1 MKQFLTLT
9 LILVFGLM
17 QAQEKNGSIA
27 GKLTDKEMNGEPLPF
42 ANVIIKGT
50 SKGTTSDYD
59 GLYLLDNVTPG
70 TYTVTFSFVGYESL
84 EVPNVVVEAGKVTEI
99 NTELGSSAAALDEVV
114 ISTVARRDSEVAL
127 LVEQKNS
134 VEIKESIG
142 AVELAKMGVSDA
154 ATATTKLSGVT
165 SSEASGDIF
174 VRGLGDRYLYTTM
187 NGLPIPSDDVERKNI
202 DLGLFPTRVIQN
214 ISISKAY
221 SVENS
226 ADQASGNIDITSRE
240 LRGKDELDLAIQ
252 FGVNTNAAGQFS
264 NFKVSPNQD
273 DVYFGVYDQ
282 AIPTEYA
289 LNNQSWN
296 PKTDVFPMNRKYS
309 LTAGKEF
316 GNFRALVTAS
326 NATSFEY
333 NKGVFRNYRTNVLE
347 DQFTDV
353 ENFKKT
359 DNNTALLDLGYRIND
374 DHRIKATSLFINK
387 VSDEVY
393 EAGRNGNGFVFEETN
408 QAENLNQFIRDMNT
422 KQTRLWV
429 NQLHGDHNFLNGK
442 NELEWSVGYNIVNAD
457 EPNRIRNEVNV
468 GPNDFVQLARTGG
481 FQQRKS
487 RQEID
492 DKEYNA
498 LLIDQINFIK
508 NEDEEEGSKNV
519 YLQLGGNYRNKERN
533 FFSQFFGAEE
543 TVFNTVNPPS
553 IDNLSAVFTTE
564 NFNNRTLK
572 FNKLSPDRYNG
583 ILESYGGFANFNFG
597 NEQWNVNVGARYQ
610 QDNLDVAF
618 DVNNY
623 PANLPNFTSQ
633 SYNNVYPSINV
644 KFSPNENSN
653 IRLAASKTITLP
665 EFKEVAPFEYV
676 SQTGQ
681 ITRGNPNLQA
691 SNNYNLD
698 LKYEVFPSSGELISL
713 TGFYKKILDPINK
726 VQARGASG
734 VFSYFNASDE
744 ANIYGLELETRV
756 DVLEGD
762 SDNKY
767 NLNLAGNIT
776 RMWHSQD
783 LKDVYGADGNF
794 IRTFRYNGNDK
805 IGLQGAS
812 DWIFNA
818 SANFSTES
826 ENPFRATLVGA
837 YSSDKIY
844 ALGSPDTQNLEQIDV
859 LYNDEIIEKGFVT
872 LDLIMTKNFGDN
884 WEIQFKGQNLL
895 NPEIERYQAIKP
907 LSGNMPE
914 QDQTVRSYT
923 RGAVLTL
930 GVGYSF

>member
-1 MKQFLTLT
+1 MKKIFTLT
-9 LILVFGLM
+9 LILIFATM
-17 QAQEKNGSIA
+17 QAQETTGSIA

-42 ANVIIKGT
+42 ANVIIKNT

-59 GLYLLDNVTPG
+59 GLYLLDNIEPG
-70 TYTVTFSFVGYESL
+70 TYTVSFSFVGYETL
-84 EVPNVVVEAGKVTEI
+84 EVPNVVVEAGKVTEV
-99 NTELGSSAAALDEVV
+99 NTELGSSAASLDEVV
-114 ISTVARRDSEVAL
+114 ITTVSRRDSEVAL
-127 LVEQKNS
+127 LIEQKNS
-134 VEIKESIG
+134 IEIKESIG
-142 AVELAKMGVSDA
+142 AVELAKLGVSDA
-154 ATATTKLSGVT
+154 ATATTKISGVT

-240 LRGKDELDLAIQ
+240 LRGKDELDLGFQ
-252 FGVNTNAAGQFS
+252 FGVNTNAAGQFGD
-264 NFKVSPNQD
+264 FKVSPNQD

-282 AIPTEYA
+282 LIPTEYA

-296 PKTDVFPMNRKYS
+296 PQTAVLPLNRKYQA
-309 LTAGKEF
+309 TAGKEF
-316 GNFRALVTAS
+316 GDFRALLTAS

-353 ENFKKT
+353 EQFKKT
-359 DNNTALLDLGYRIND
+359 DNNTALLDLGYSIND
-374 DHRIKATSLFINK
+374 NHRLKATSLFINK
-387 VSDEVY
+387 VTDEVY
-393 EAGRNGNGFVFEETN
+393 EAGRNGEGFVFEETN
-408 QAENLNQFIRDMNT
+408 EAENLNQFVRDMNT

-429 NQLHGDHNFLNGK
+429 NQLHGDHNFLDGK
-442 NELEWSVGYNIVNAD
+442 NELEWSIGYNIVNAD
-457 EPNRIRNEVNV
+457 EPNRIRNEVNI
-468 GPNDFVQLARTGG
+468 GDDNFVQLARTGG

-508 NEDEEEGSKNV
+508 NEDDTEEGGKNV

-543 TVFNTVNPPS
+543 VIYNTVHPTS
-553 IDNLSAVFTTE
+553 IDDLSSVFTTQ
-564 NFNNRTLK
+564 NFNSKRLQ
-572 FNKLSPDRYNG
+572 FNKLTPDRYNG

-597 NEQWNVNVGARYQ
+597 NEQWNVNMGARYQ

-618 DVNNY
+618 AVNNY
-623 PANLPNFTSQ
+623 PANLPNYASQ

-644 KFSPNENSN
+644 KFSPNEDSN
-653 IRLAASKTITLP
+653 FRLAASKTITLP

-681 ITRGNPNLQA
+681 ITRGNPNLTA

-698 LKYEVFPSSGELISL
+698 LKYEMFPSSGELISL

-744 ANIYGLELETRV
+744 ANIYGLELETKV
-756 DVLEGD
+756 DAVETD
-762 SDNKY
+762 AY
-767 NLNLAGNIT
+767 NLNIAGNIT

-783 LKDVYGADGNF
+783 LKDVYDANGNF
-794 IRTFRYNGNDK
+794 IRTFRYNGNNK

-818 SANFSTES
+818 SANFATES
-826 ENPFRATLVGA
+826 DNPFRATLVGA

-844 ALGSPDTQNLEQIDV
+844 ALGSPDTQNLDLIDV
-859 LYNDEIIEKGFVT
+859 QYNDEIIEKGFVT
-872 LDLIMTKNFGDN
+872 LDLIMTKEFNEN
-884 WEIQFKGQNLL
+884 WTIQFKGQNLL

-907 LSGNMPE
+907 LSGTMPE

-930 GVGYSF
+930 GVSYDF

>member
-1 MKQFLTLT
+1 MKKIFTLT
-9 LILVFGLM
+9 LILIFATM
-17 QAQEKNGSIA
+17 QAQETTGSIA

-42 ANVIIKGT
+42 ANVIIKNT

-59 GLYLLDNVTPG
+59 GLYLLDNIEPG
-70 TYTVTFSFVGYESL
+70 TYTVSFSFVGYETL
-84 EVPNVVVEAGKVTEI
+84 EVPNVVVEAGKVTEV
-99 NTELGSSAAALDEVV
+99 NTELGSSAASLDEVV
-114 ISTVARRDSEVAL
+114 ITTVSRRDSEVAL
-127 LVEQKNS
+127 LIEQKNS
-134 VEIKESIG
+134 IEIKESIG
-142 AVELAKMGVSDA
+142 AVELAKLGVSDA
-154 ATATTKLSGVT
+154 ATATTKISGVT

-240 LRGKDELDLAIQ
+240 LRGKDELDLGFQ
-252 FGVNTNAAGQFS
+252 FGVNTNAAGQFGD
-264 NFKVSPNQD
+264 FKVSPNQD

-282 AIPTEYA
+282 LIPTEYA

-296 PKTDVFPMNRKYS
+296 PQTAVLPLNRKYQA
-309 LTAGKEF
+309 TAGKEF
-316 GNFRALVTAS
+316 GDFRALLTAS

-353 ENFKKT
+353 EQFKKT
-359 DNNTALLDLGYRIND
+359 DNNTALLDLGYSIND
-374 DHRIKATSLFINK
+374 NHRLKATSLFINK
-387 VSDEVY
+387 VTDEVY
-393 EAGRNGNGFVFEETN
+393 EAGRNGEGFVFEETN
-408 QAENLNQFIRDMNT
+408 EAENLNQFVRDMNT

-429 NQLHGDHNFLNGK
+429 NQLHGDHNFLDGK
-442 NELEWSVGYNIVNAD
+442 NELEWSIGYNIVNAD
-457 EPNRIRNEVNV
+457 EPNRIRNEVNI
-468 GPNDFVQLARTGG
+468 GDDNFVQLARTGG

-508 NEDEEEGSKNV
+508 NEDDAEEGGKNV

-543 TVFNTVNPPS
+543 VTYNTVHPTS
-553 IDNLSAVFTTE
+553 IDDLSSVFTTQ
-564 NFNNRTLK
+564 NFNSKRLQ
-572 FNKLSPDRYNG
+572 FNKLTPDRYNG

-618 DVNNY
+618 AVNNY
-623 PANLPNFTSQ
+623 PANLPNYASQ

-644 KFSPNENSN
+644 KFSPNEDSN
-653 IRLAASKTITLP
+653 FRLAASKTITLP

-681 ITRGNPNLQA
+681 ITRGNPNLTA

-698 LKYEVFPSSGELISL
+698 LKYEMFPSSGELISL

-744 ANIYGLELETRV
+744 ANIYGLELETKV
-756 DVLEGD
+756 DAVETD
-762 SDNKY
+762 AY
-767 NLNLAGNIT
+767 NLNIAGNIT

-783 LKDVYGADGNF
+783 LKDVYDANGNF
-794 IRTFRYNGNDK
+794 IRTFRYNGNSK

-818 SANFSTES
+818 SANFATES
-826 ENPFRATLVGA
+826 DNPFRATLVGA

-844 ALGSPDTQNLEQIDV
+844 ALGSPDTQNLDLIDV
-859 LYNDEIIEKGFVT
+859 QYNDEIIEKGFVT
-872 LDLIMTKNFGDN
+872 LDLIMTKEFNEN
-884 WEIQFKGQNLL
+884 WTIQFKGQNLL

-907 LSGNMPE
+907 LSGTMPE

-930 GVGYSF
+930 GVSYDF

>member
-17 QAQEKNGSIA
+17 QAQENGSIA

-59 GLYLLDNVTPG
+59 GLYLLDNVAPG
-70 TYTVTFSFVGYESL
+70 TYTVSFSFVGYETL

-99 NTELGSSAAALDEVV
+99 DTELGSSAAALDEVV

-127 LVEQKNS
+127 LIEQKNS

-142 AVELAKMGVSDA
+142 AVELAKLGVSDA
-154 ATATTKLSGVT
+154 ATATTKISGVT

-174 VRGLGDRYLYTTM
+174 VRGLGDRYLYSTM

-240 LRGKDELDLAIQ
+240 LRGKEELDLGIQ

-282 AIPTEYA
+282 LIPTENA

-296 PKTDVFPMNRKYS
+296 PRTDVFPMNRKYS

-316 GNFRALVTAS
+316 GDLRALITAS
-326 NATSFEY
+326 NSTSFEY
-333 NKGVFRNYRTNVLE
+333 NQGVFRNYRTNVLE

-359 DNNTALLDLGYRIND
+359 DNNTALLDLGYSIND
-374 DHRIKATSLFINK
+374 DHRIKATSMFINK

-408 QAENLNQFIRDMNT
+408 EAENLNQFIRDMNT

-468 GPNDFVQLARTGG
+468 GPDSFVQLARTGG

-498 LLIDQINFIK
+498 LLIDQINFIQ
-508 NEDEEEGSKNV
+508 NENEEEAKTV

-543 TVFNTVNPPS
+543 TVFNTVHPPS
-553 IDNLSAVFTTE
+553 IDDLSAVFTTE
-564 NFNNRTLK
+564 NFNSRTLK
-572 FNKLSPDRYNG
+572 FNKLTPDRYNG

-623 PANLPNFTSQ
+623 PANLPNYTSQ

-644 KFSPNENSN
+644 KFSPNEDSN
-653 IRLAASKTITLP
+653 FRLAASKTITLP

-681 ITRGNPNLQA
+681 ITRGNPDLQA

-756 DVLEGD
+756 DVLEGGTD
-762 SDNKY
+762 SNY

-844 ALGSPDTQNLEQIDV
+844 ALGSPDTQNLDQIDV

-872 LDLIMTKNFGDN
+872 LDLIMTKNFGEN
-884 WEIQFKGQNLL
+884 WEVQFKGQNLL

>member
-1 MKQFLTLT
+1 MKKIFTLT
-9 LILVFGLM
+9 LILIFATM
-17 QAQEKNGSIA
+17 QAQETTGSIA

-42 ANVIIKGT
+42 ANVIIKNT

-59 GLYLLDNVTPG
+59 GLYLLDNIEPG
-70 TYTVTFSFVGYESL
+70 TYTVSFSFVGYETL
-84 EVPNVVVEAGKVTEI
+84 EVPNVVVEAGKVTEV
-99 NTELGSSAAALDEVV
+99 NTELGSSAASLDEVV
-114 ISTVARRDSEVAL
+114 ITTVSRRDSEVAL
-127 LVEQKNS
+127 LIEQKNS
-134 VEIKESIG
+134 IEIKESIG
-142 AVELAKMGVSDA
+142 AVELAKLGVSDA
-154 ATATTKLSGVT
+154 ATATTKISGVT

-240 LRGKDELDLAIQ
+240 LRGKDELDLGFQ
-252 FGVNTNAAGQFS
+252 FGVNTNAAGQFGD
-264 NFKVSPNQD
+264 FKVSPNQD

-282 AIPTEYA
+282 LIPTEYA

-296 PKTDVFPMNRKYS
+296 PQTAVLPLNRKYQA
-309 LTAGKEF
+309 TAGKEF
-316 GNFRALVTAS
+316 GDFRALLTAS

-353 ENFKKT
+353 EQFKKT
-359 DNNTALLDLGYRIND
+359 DNNTALLDLGYSIND
-374 DHRIKATSLFINK
+374 NHRLKATSLFINK
-387 VSDEVY
+387 VTDEVY
-393 EAGRNGNGFVFEETN
+393 EAGRNGEGFVFEETN
-408 QAENLNQFIRDMNT
+408 EAENLNQFVRDMNT

-429 NQLHGDHNFLNGK
+429 NQLHGDHNFLDGK
-442 NELEWSVGYNIVNAD
+442 NELEWSIGYNIVNAD
-457 EPNRIRNEVNV
+457 EPNRIRNEVNI
-468 GPNDFVQLARTGG
+468 GDDNFVQLARTGG

-508 NEDEEEGSKNV
+508 NEDDAEEGGKNV

-543 TVFNTVNPPS
+543 VIYNTVHPTS
-553 IDNLSAVFTTE
+553 IDDLSSVFTTQ
-564 NFNNRTLK
+564 NFNSKRLQ
-572 FNKLSPDRYNG
+572 FNKLTPDRYNG

-618 DVNNY
+618 AVNNY
-623 PANLPNFTSQ
+623 PANLPNYASQ

-644 KFSPNENSN
+644 KFSPNEDSN
-653 IRLAASKTITLP
+653 FRLAASKTITLP

-681 ITRGNPNLQA
+681 ITRGNPNLTA

-698 LKYEVFPSSGELISL
+698 LKYEMFPSSGELISL

-744 ANIYGLELETRV
+744 ANIYGLELETKV
-756 DVLEGD
+756 DAVETD
-762 SDNKY
+762 AY
-767 NLNLAGNIT
+767 NLNIAGNIT

-783 LKDVYGADGNF
+783 LKDVYDANGNF
-794 IRTFRYNGNDK
+794 IRTFRYNGNSK

-818 SANFSTES
+818 SANFATES
-826 ENPFRATLVGA
+826 DNPFRATLVGA

-844 ALGSPDTQNLEQIDV
+844 ALGSPDTQNLDLIDV
-859 LYNDEIIEKGFVT
+859 QYNDEIIEKGFVT
-872 LDLIMTKNFGDN
+872 LDLIMTKEFNEN
-884 WEIQFKGQNLL
+884 WTIQFKGQNLL

-907 LSGNMPE
+907 LSGTMPE

-930 GVGYSF
+930 GVSYDF